1 MKLSTLLT
9 GGFMAGKRTYLLAAL
24 AILTELVKWAVGDQS
39 LGALVDHLPAIFGE
53 LSVATLR
60 AGVAWQSA
68 AQVPH
73 RENIE
78 GLLREILA
86 EVQGAPASDA
96 PGQDGAS

>member
-1 MKLSTLLT
+1 MIPKLR
-9 GGFMAGKRTYLLAAL
+9 GKRTYILAAL

-68 AQVPH
+68 TQTPH

-78 GLLREILA
+78 ALLREVLA
-86 EVQGAPASDA
+86 AVQATPATPATPTADE
-96 PGQDGAS
+96 PGPDGAG